1 MVQGLGDEGVGFR
14 RRTSS
19 RFSFSCRKTP
29 FGSASRLASL
39 GSIWFNAR
47 NFKSYDSFTRREFEM
62 WTRVLLLAA
71 CFVLIFVITMIIIG
85 HLNIIAPQWLVAL
98 LVGLLLIAIMTAW
111 KR

>member
-1 MVQGLGDEGVGFR
+1 
-14 RRTSS
+14 
-19 RFSFSCRKTP
+19 
-29 FGSASRLASL
+29 
-39 GSIWFNAR
+39 
-47 NFKSYDSFTRREFEM
+47 M

-85 HLNIIAPQWLVAL
+85 HLNIIAALWLVAL

>member
-1 MVQGLGDEGVGFR
+1 
-14 RRTSS
+14 
-19 RFSFSCRKTP
+19 
-29 FGSASRLASL
+29 
-39 GSIWFNAR
+39 
-47 NFKSYDSFTRREFEM
+47 M
-62 WTRVLLLAA
+62 WKRVLLLAA